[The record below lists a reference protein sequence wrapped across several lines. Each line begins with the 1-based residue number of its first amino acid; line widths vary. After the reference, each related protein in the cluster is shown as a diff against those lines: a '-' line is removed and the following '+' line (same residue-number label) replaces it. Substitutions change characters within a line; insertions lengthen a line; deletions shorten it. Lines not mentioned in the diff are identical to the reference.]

1 MSLYAN
7 LSPGDSLPDS
17 DDISR
22 YCSPGHYDLRRSEPR
37 VSAFQRK
44 PSERKSSP
52 MGDPSGNRLQYFQL
66 PDHED
71 AVECVRQ
78 EFLSLSPPYTLK
90 PKGRFVVFNVGDAKA
105 AVRRIG
111 NGDYSISFTY
121 DPAPPMYSHS
131 LISNLPT
138 DINEEREVATALKRL
153 VTKAGRTFQATS

>member
-7 LSPGDSLPDS
+7 LSPDDSLLDS

-22 YCSPGHYDLRRSEPR
+22 YCSPSHYDERRSEPR

-44 PSERKSSP
+44 PSERNSSP
-52 MGDPSGNRLQYFQL
+52 MDDPSGNRLQYFQL
-66 PDHED
+66 PDEAS

-90 PKGRFVVFNVGDAKA
+90 PKGRFVVFNVGEAKA

-111 NGDYSISFTY
+111 NGNYSISFVYTP
-121 DPAPPMYSHS
+121 DPPMYSHL

-138 DINEEREVATALKRL
+138 DINEEREIATAIKRL
-153 VTKAGRTFQATS
+153 VTKAGRTFPGTS